1 MGSGKAGGVPE
12 ILRDIWETARF
23 GLHLG
28 LSCQAVRQQF
38 FELLRRDAPRPSA
51 RVGVACNVLDG
62 AAGRQAIFVT
72 MEPAPRPNA
81 GLWMRVD
88 IFGRE
93 GYRQTFY
100 PFWRDAE
107 VFHDF
112 LAVCADIAE
121 APTRAPASEGPE
133 APEAEPAGPDDA
145 ALTMTLE
152 PVFAPAGEATVQET
166 ARSPAWRRLLAWLGS
181 RLRRRPAPGGGKRV
195 RTARPRVGSERPGN
209 RHVAQEPL
217 QTGGSEG
224 PESDTHAIQTTAR
237 RGEHIQGK
245 CTLLRFSYLED
256 VLDHVLLTGHRVAIK
271 VASDGPDLWAV
282 LWRRADGGLYLRW
295 GGLEHPAGPIYRESP
310 QSLYQKLAEY
320 DLDLERVWS
329 QARPPAV

>member
-1 MGSGKAGGVPE
+1 
-12 ILRDIWETARF
+12 LETARF

-38 FELLRRDAPRPSA
+38 FELLRRDAPRPSP

-88 IFGRE
+88 IFGRD

-121 APTRAPASEGPE
+121 APNRAPAPE
-133 APEAEPAGPDDA
+133 AAEPEPVGQDEA

-152 PVFAPAGEATVQET
+152 PVFAPARPAPAQEPE
-166 ARSPAWRRLLAWLGS
+166 RLPGWRRLFAWLAA
-181 RLRRRPAPGGGKRV
+181 RLRRRPAPGGRKLV
-195 RTARPRVGSERPGN
+195 RTARPGVGRESQSK
-209 RHVAQEPL
+209 RHVGQDPVPR
-217 QTGGSEG
+217 GGSEG

-245 CTLLRFSYLED
+245 CTLLRFTYLED